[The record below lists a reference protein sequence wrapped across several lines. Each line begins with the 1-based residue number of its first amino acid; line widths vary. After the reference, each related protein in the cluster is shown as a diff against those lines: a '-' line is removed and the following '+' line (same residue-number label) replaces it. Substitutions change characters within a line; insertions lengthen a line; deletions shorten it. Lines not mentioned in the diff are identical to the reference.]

1 MNGGKFHRFRVTLG
15 VDWSPGTLKAIAV
28 AAVMAAGAL
37 WKFWDHIASL
47 LATAPVAA
55 FIAVLALFSANYANS
70 AGDSLPFD
78 ASRHS
83 LSRGYANV
91 SEVLPCAT

>member
-1 MNGGKFHRFRVTLG
+1 MNGDNLHKLNVTIRLA
-15 VDWSPGTLKAIAV
+15 WSRGTLKAVAV

-37 WKFWDHIASL
+37 WKFWDHIAAL

-55 FIAVLALFSANYANS
+55 FVAVLSLFSANYVHS